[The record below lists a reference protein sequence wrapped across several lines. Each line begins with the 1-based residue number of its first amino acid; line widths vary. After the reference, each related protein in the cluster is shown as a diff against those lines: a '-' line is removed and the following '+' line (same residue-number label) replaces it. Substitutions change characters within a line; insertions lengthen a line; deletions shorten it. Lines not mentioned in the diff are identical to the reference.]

1 MKTPQEKAQ
10 ELVSS
15 FMSIRNIKLSDYSV
29 IYLPAAKQCALIAVD
44 EMIDEYQSMSDLDS
58 ILYIGNEYMNVINK
72 LVYWR
77 EVKQEI
83 ENL

>member
-15 FMSIRNIKLSDYSV
+15 FMSIKNIKLSDYSV
-29 IYLPAAKQCALIAVD
+29 IYLPAAKQCALIAVN
-44 EMIDEYQSMSDLDS
+44 EML
-58 ILYIGNEYMNVINK
+58 NEYTGQCPKDSWEMERH
-72 LVYWR
+72 LYWR

-83 ENL
+83 AKL